1 MKLRSQ
7 IILFLFLFALIPL
20 TAVVMMNFPLVF
32 SQLERFYQEAHLQNL
47 RADFRDLDQHL
58 ASRHDTVRL
67 LAKLPE
73 SPLLLGRTIGGM
85 PESLSMM
92 REGFTHW
99 VNRMLSDQP
108 DIVQVLFID
117 PELKVQVQL
126 ERDPKSWKFINREQ
140 RDFEPAEAFV
150 RQGMGGASG
159 TVFTSP
165 LRIAE
170 SAETTEPKRLMSIR
184 VISPVIVQAPP
195 SGELQTIGVALLTI
209 DVGGLARAHD
219 KNLWVL
225 HNGSYLPLPGA
236 RTEARAAFD
245 DFSGLEEVFAGRKL
259 SIWRGPD
266 DQRILWV
273 PMLPL
278 EDGTPLWVG
287 RRVDRSPIDAF
298 GDALRMR
305 VLYIVLG
312 LAALVWLTARWF
324 AQRAERFRGQI
335 TDGLSRVLQDEP
347 VEFDLGGSQ
356 EMVELGKRLTT
367 LARKHNVRSQA
378 LREHARELEESN
390 RYKSQFLAN
399 VSHEL
404 RTPLNSILLLS
415 KLLGQDDDQK
425 LSEQQRQQARV
436 IHEAGSDLKSLI
448 DNILDLSRIEAG
460 RNVVHIESVDLEKVL
475 GGIIELL
482 QPQFQQKGLALELE
496 IDPNAPATIETDGD
510 KLRQIVKNFLSNA
523 VKFTSE
529 GGVTMRIACTRG
541 ERAQRLPL
549 SISVADTGIGIPE
562 DKHAVIFEAFQQAD
576 GSTNRRFGGTG
587 LGLSIS
593 RELARLMGGRI
604 HLESHENRG
613 STFTLLLPLR
623 TENAEQEQEAETP
636 VEAAPDREEQALI
649 PEASFPGKRVLAVDD
664 DLRNLLALTPT
675 LENWGIEV
683 TGAGDGEE
691 ALEAMSEEDFDLV
704 LMDIMMPG
712 MDGLEATRRIRA
724 TAQWSAIP
732 VIALSARAAPEDQAE
747 CMAAGA
753 TAFLAKPLEP
763 AQLLTQLERHLNAG
777 GKEDQ

>member
-7 IILFLFLFALIPL
+7 IILFLSLFAILPL
-20 TAVVMMNFPLVF
+20 SAVVMMNFPLVF

-73 SPLLLGRTIGGM
+73 SPLLLGRSMGGM
-85 PESLSMM
+85 PESMTMM

-117 PELKVQVQL
+117 PDLKIQVQL
-126 ERDPKSWKFINREQ
+126 ERDPQSWKFVNREE

-150 RQGMGGASG
+150 QQGLQGAPG

-170 SAETTEPKRLMSIR
+170 SLETAKPERLMSIR

-195 SGELQTIGVALLTI
+195 SGELQTIGAAILTI
-209 DVGGLARAHD
+209 DVGGLARAHAQ
-219 KNLWVL
+219 NLWVL
-225 HNGSYLPLPGA
+225 SNGNYLPLPGA
-236 RTEARAAFD
+236 RPEPGAAFQ
-245 DFSGLEEVFAGRKL
+245 DFPGLEEVFADREL
-259 SIWRGPD
+259 SLWRGPD
-266 DQRILWV
+266 DERILWV

-287 RRVDRSPIDAF
+287 RKVDRSPIDAF

-324 AQRAERFRGQI
+324 AQRAERFREQI

-347 VEFDLGGSQ
+347 VEFELGGSQ

-415 KLLGQDDDQK
+415 KLLSQDDERT

-460 RNVVHIESVDLEKVL
+460 RNVVHVEPVDLEKIL

-482 QPQFQQKGLALELE
+482 QPQFQQKGLALELQ
-496 IDPNAPATIETDGD
+496 IDPSAPAMIETDGD

-529 GGVTMRIACTRG
+529 GGVTLRIACTRG
-541 ERAQRLPL
+541 ERAERLPL
-549 SISVADTGIGIPE
+549 SISVQDTGIGIPE

-604 HLESHENRG
+604 HLDSHEGRG
-613 STFTLLLPLR
+613 STFTLMLPLR
-623 TENAEQEQEAETP
+623 TEHTEEEQEPEDGRNAAPEKA
-636 VEAAPDREEQALI
+636 VEAPV

-683 TGAGDGEE
+683 TGAGDGDE

-724 TAQWSAIP
+724 HQDWSTIP
-732 VIALSARAAPEDQAE
+732 VIALSARAAAEDQAE

-763 AQLLTQLERHLNAG
+763 GLLLTQLERLLNAG
-777 GKEDQ
+777 GNEKQ